1 LYAWAL
7 RWLDAGRLLVP
18 LQPGSKRI
26 VRGYGPVV
34 RVVTDL
40 EETKYWWELRR
51 ANIGLVT
58 GYGISVLDFDDVVSW
73 RGFCSQFP
81 GVAGSF
87 TVRTKRGAHV
97 YLAGQVTVAVPGA
110 EVKYN
115 GGIVVTCVSV
125 VAGHTYRPV
134 NSDAKILQAP
144 ADLSLPSESPAAHR
158 AASLTQLRT
167 ATLND
172 RISPQATW
180 LTSAQLKPTMGTPA
194 PIVKPD
200 VARAGGD
207 TVSRI
212 KQALPLLDYAETL
225 TKLTTRDGHFYH
237 GLCPVHDETRPS
249 FYVDVQRG
257 LFGCY
262 GCGKRGD
269 VINLFAQVNHVR
281 LAEAISRLA
290 REVLR

>member
-1 LYAWAL
+1 MTELVSPYAWAL

-34 RVVTDL
+34 RVVTDRA
-40 EETKYWWELRR
+40 EAQYWWKARR

-58 GYGISVLDFDDVVSW
+58 GYGVTVLDFDDVVSW

-81 GVAGSF
+81 GVADSF
-87 TVRTKRGAHV
+87 TVRTRRGAHL
-97 YLAGQVTVAVPGA
+97 YLTGQVTVAVPGS

-125 VAGHTYRPV
+125 VAGHTYQPM
-134 NSDAKILQAP
+134 NSDAKILQVP
-144 ADLSLPSESPAAHR
+144 ADLSLPSES
-158 AASLTQLRT
+158 QLVT
-167 ATLND
+167 
-172 RISPQATW
+172 PQAARGAGCDWPAVT
-180 LTSAQLKPTMGTPA
+180 APGAPA
-194 PIVKPD
+194 PIVKPGG
-200 VARAGGD
+200 ARAGDD

-212 KQALPLLDYAETL
+212 KRALPILDYAETL
-225 TKLTTRDGHFYH
+225 TTLTTRDGRFYH
-237 GLCPVHDETRPS
+237 GLCPVHDEKNPS
-249 FYVDVQRG
+249 FYVDTQRG

-262 GCGKRGD
+262 SCGKRGD
-269 VINLFAQVNHVR
+269 VINLYSLVNHVR
-281 LAEAISRLA
+281 IAEAISRLA